1 MANLDEYM
9 KEAEEDNLGKDMT
22 NAAKGAV
29 KKAAKKPVKKAMKRA
44 KDRIMDVTGANVL
57 KASAKNGAKAAIKAV
72 LNLVKTGL
80 SKNPVTWVLWAVL
93 VIGCVILISA
103 EGDTSSD
110 SSQEAIIATSGEVSS
125 SEEVPGSGQLSDDE
139 VIILMS
145 DCPETTVEAGE
156 VDEDAAT
163 LRNAQQLYSVFKSYG
178 LTDECISGILGNLS
192 VESGIDPTGVE
203 GIYDEPFQ
211 MGPRKQEALADLDTY
226 VVNVLFP
233 LYESN
238 GVSISQSGYQGTDG
252 YYCGLG
258 LIQWT
263 GPGAETFLRVADSLS
278 YQWYTMN
285 FQLAYMV
292 CDSQYR
298 PGFFAEWKENPS
310 ATPEEAA
317 TKFAHDYEGNTR
329 MAQEERQAAARDW
342 YEQMSSWSV
351 DEALANS
358 VLALAG
364 SMGGIAD
371 DDAIGESADK
381 CKTNSAYDNS
391 SIASAAVSYAYATQA
406 EGNGNNGTE
415 LYQRVHDYIFPGD
428 SYYMSCDRGVA
439 CAVRWS
445 GSDDEYP
452 SGPTNSQYDYLIA
465 SPKWESLGMA
475 GDLTME
481 DLLPGDV
488 FILDGHTFLYTGSE
502 IIQSVH
508 GENADPSYDSVSA
521 SYGER
526 SPGCGADASQILA
539 RGGVDWDSSRGQ
551 YEVFRCVQPDNSTTY
566 QNAGSDSVME

>member
-1 MANLDEYM
+1 M

-80 SKNPVTWVLWAVL
+80 SKNPVAWVLWAVL

-163 LRNAQQLYSVFKSYG
+163 SRNAQQLYSVFKSYG
-178 LTDECISGILGNLS
+178 LTDECIAGILGNLS

-298 PGFFAEWKENPS
+298 PGFFTEWKENPS

-364 SMGGIAD
+364 NMGGIAD